1 MVRGFGF
8 ATSGFQQGVFAG
20 ARGIGRFVA
29 WPWHPHM
36 IQVKPTIVELDMDK
50 LEEILRR
57 LDAEELD
64 ADDYGTIK
72 AVIGAYVHLYHLVG
86 DKDTTIATCQLC
98 GANPFDYLT
107 KLDRHA
113 DCAAANPAAWM
124 PWNYRQTC
132 ATLPGTAS

>member
-57 LDAEELD
+57 LDAKELD

-86 DKDTTIATCQLC
+86 DKRAP
-98 GANPFDYLT
+98 PFL
-107 KLDRHA
+107 A
-113 DCAAANPAAWM
+113 PPAS
-124 PWNYRQTC
+124 P
-132 ATLPGTAS
+132 S

>member
-57 LDAEELD
+57 LDAKELD

-86 DKDTTIATCQLC
+86 DIGAAGTPQPDHSPTQAAEPMSTSDATPSIAAT
-98 GANPFDYLT
+98 A
-107 KLDRHA
+107 A
-113 DCAAANPAAWM
+113 DGAAAA
-124 PWNYRQTC
+124 
-132 ATLPGTAS
+132 